1 MPWDQTLDSVQMAGM
16 NEERFRV
23 QLERGIN
30 CVQTS
35 SAGRLF
41 DAVAALCGL
50 RQTVQYEAEAAI
62 LLENIADKNERG
74 SYYFGDPWDA
84 GPAVTAIFRD
94 LERGISPARISM
106 RFHRGL
112 AEHLAI
118 LAARYS
124 DGLPI
129 VLSGG
134 VFQNALLTE
143 LLLNELGTLR
153 LPVFM
158 HRLVPPN
165 DGGLALGQLMVGA
178 ARMENG
184 GIPTCA

>member
-62 LLENIADKNERG
+62 LLENIADRN
-74 SYYFGDPWDA
+74 
-84 GPAVTAIFRD
+84 I
-94 LERGISPARISM
+94 
-106 RFHRGL
+106 
-112 AEHLAI
+112 
-118 LAARYS
+118 
-124 DGLPI
+124 
-129 VLSGG
+129 
-134 VFQNALLTE
+134 
-143 LLLNELGTLR
+143 
-153 LPVFM
+153 
-158 HRLVPPN
+158 
-165 DGGLALGQLMVGA
+165 
-178 ARMENG
+178 
-184 GIPTCA
+184 